1 MAFNPLNRKLDRN
14 GNPIVS
20 KKELEDSGMSLRE
33 FLNKERGLTPR
44 MRTQDMEPP
53 HIDAEAGMTRG
64 TRRGAGAGRGF
75 VNPEMPKTDTRDL
88 EAGMSRGTRTFA
100 PDTSEV
106 DRVKNLMDASG
117 VSLDRKDEAGNAYK
131 KGGKVKSVAKGW
143 GIARGARK
151 AKMY

>member
-1 MAFNPLNRKLDRN
+1 MALSAFGKA
-14 GNPIVS
+14 
-20 KKELEDSGMSLRE
+20 
-33 FLNKERGLTPR
+33 F
-44 MRTQDMEPP
+44 
-53 HIDAEAGMTRG
+53 AEARKAGDKEFTFNGKKFSTKMASDEVSSVGGTPKFGEYKSRAPYSDRGNELTSANYKTRAQYSDRGNEMTSANAVPR
-64 TRRGAGAGRGF
+64 
-75 VNPEMPKTDTRDL
+75 DTYK
-88 EAGMSRGTRTFA
+88 

>member
-1 MAFNPLNRKLDRN
+1 MALNPLGRKLDKN

-20 KKELEDSGMSLRE
+20 KKELEDSGLSLRD
-33 FLNKERGLTPR
+33 FLNKERGLSR
-44 MRTQDMEPP
+44 ADGSDREPV
-53 HIDAEAGMTRG
+53 HVDAEAGMTRG

-75 VNPEMPKTDTRDL
+75 VNPTMPKTDARDA
-88 EAGMSRGTRTFA
+88 EAGMSRGTRTYT
-100 PDTSEV
+100 PDTSAT

-131 KGGKVKSVAKGW
+131 KGGSVKGW